1 MNGKWK
7 KDKERKKEEL
17 RKKHKN
23 KAKGFKVIIEEM
35 KQRISAKLRS

>member
-7 KDKERKKEEL
+7 KDKERKKEL
-17 RKKHKN
+17 RKKYKN